1 MFSRRHPF
9 LFFILMFTAMTMGGF
24 ILLSAIFSTMFTY
37 SGKTSAFELGEKV
50 GVVKIE
56 GAIMD
61 AENTVDQLKA
71 FRENPSI
78 KAVVVR
84 VDSPGGGVGPSQEI
98 YREIRKA
105 SEKKKIVASMGSL
118 AASGGYYVASAADMI
133 MANPGTITGSIGV
146 IMSYTNLQ
154 DLFGKIGLS
163 PVVIKSGR
171 YKDIAS
177 PVRKMTQEEEGL
189 LQAFAEDLHQQ
200 FIADVAQGRG
210 MTVEAVKKIADG
222 RIFSGKT
229 AREIGLVDQLGN
241 LEDAIETAGR
251 LAGIKGKIVPVYP
264 PQQRNLSMI
273 ELLTGMS
280 AVELFHRV
288 TIDRTFYGGYLYQP
302 GQ

>member
-9 LFFILMFTAMTMGGF
+9 LFFILMFTAMTLGGVV
-24 ILLSAIFSTMFTY
+24 LLSAIFSTMFTF
-37 SGKTSAFELGEKV
+37 SGKTTTPFELGDKV

-61 AENTVDQLKA
+61 SGDTVAQLKA

-78 KAVVVR
+78 KAIVVR
-84 VDSPGGGVGPSQEI
+84 IDSPGGGVGPSQEI
-98 YREIRKA
+98 YREIRKS
-105 SEKKKIVASMGSL
+105 SEKKKVVASMGAL
-118 AASGGYYVASAADMI
+118 AASGGYYVASAADTI

-146 IMSYTNLQ
+146 IMSYTNLE

-177 PVRKMTQEEEGL
+177 PVREMTDEERAL
-189 LQAFAEDLHQQ
+189 LQAFADDLHDQ
-200 FIADVAQGRG
+200 FISDVAEGRG
-210 MTVEAVKKIADG
+210 LEVEDVRKIADG

-229 AREIGLVDQLGN
+229 AKELGLIDQLGN
-241 LEDAIETAGR
+241 LEDAIEMAGR
-251 LAGIKGKIVPVYP
+251 LAGIKGKIVTVYP
-264 PQQRNLSMI
+264 PQERNLSLL

-280 AVELFHRV
+280 TADLIHQVAAE
-288 TIDRTFYGGYLYQP
+288 RTLYGGYLYQP
-302 GQ
+302 

>member
-9 LFFILMFTAMTMGGF
+9 LFFILMFTAMTLGGI
-24 ILLSAIFSTMFTY
+24 ILISAIFSTMFTY
-37 SGKTSAFELGEKV
+37 SGKTTTFELGEKV

-61 AENTVDQLKA
+61 AEDTVDQLKA

-84 VDSPGGGVGPSQEI
+84 IDSPGGGVGPSQEI

-118 AASGGYYVASAADMI
+118 AASGGYYVASAADTI

-146 IMSYTNLQ
+146 IMSYTNLE

-177 PVRKMTQEEEGL
+177 PVRKMTEEEKAL
-189 LQAFAEDLHQQ
+189 LQAFADDLHGQ
-200 FIADVAQGRG
+200 FISDVAQGRG

-229 AREIGLVDQLGN
+229 ATEIGLVDQLGN
-241 LEDAIETAGR
+241 LEDAIEMAGR

-264 PQQRNLSMI
+264 PQQRSLSMI

-280 AVELFHRV
+280 TAELIHRV
-288 TIDRTFYGGYLYQP
+288 AAERTFYGGYLYQP
-302 GQ
+302 